1 MERYTFKKFERLT
14 HRKVFAALFE
24 RGQTYKAFPLMLRV
38 LAVQTLDERT
48 FVQAGFSVS
57 KRRFKRAVHRNR
69 IKRLM
74 RESWRHKKKAV
85 NISAGRLSQES
96 DTPEFQF
103 AIAWV
108 YLGKRL
114 PEYDEIDAKISVLTE
129 RFIED
134 MPTFLNEANGQTGK
148 DEKRAT

>member
-1 MERYTFKKFERLT
+1 MERFTFKKFERLT

-24 RGQTYKAFPLMLRV
+24 RGRSYKSFPLLLRV
-38 LAVQTLDERT
+38 LDTDVLDERT
-48 FVQAGFSVS
+48 HVQAGFSVS

-74 RESWRHKKKAV
+74 RESWRHRKGAV
-85 NISAGRLSQES
+85 NDAAQNLCNEANKDGIH
-96 DTPEFQF
+96 F

-108 YLGKRL
+108 YLGKKL
-114 PEYDEIDAKISVLTE
+114 PEYAEIDAKISELSQ

-134 MPTFLNEANGQTGK
+134 MPTFQNEVNGQTGK
-148 DEKRAT
+148 DEESAT